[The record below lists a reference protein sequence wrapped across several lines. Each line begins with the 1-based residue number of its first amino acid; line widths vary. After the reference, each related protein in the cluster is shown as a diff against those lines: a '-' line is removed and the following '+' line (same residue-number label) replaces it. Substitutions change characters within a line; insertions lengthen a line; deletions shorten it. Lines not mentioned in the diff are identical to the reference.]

1 MITRKFLFSSARLMS
16 TSGELRPGYL
26 NSESSNFEGQPA
38 KTKKKKAFSKTISY
52 KRDASTGNLVRS

>member
-1 MITRKFLFSSARLMS
+1 MITRNFLFSSARLMS

-38 KTKKKKAFSKTISY
+38 KVKKKKASSTTTRY
-52 KRDASTGNLVRS
+52 KRDSKTGRLVKA